1 MAWASEK
8 QNQVIVSKMSCELS
22 GHTVSLVYKNSR
34 GDFLS
39 CDQVKSFSETID
51 RVAAISPVA
60 PEINL
65 FIEKEH
71 SNASFDMGLI
81 IRVPLRLTF
90 SGPWGQVYY
99 GQFISSHSV
108 MAHEYGHAIFSKM
121 LEEQE
126 FFKEMKEESVSFS
139 QKDLELM
146 AALNS
151 GVDQKEVELIKAQR
165 EVILK
170 SRTSNKEHAR
180 IRRILGGYDELFADV
195 VAVYA
200 ADNKRTMVNALFFNE
215 ISDQAFELVMARDF
229 SGEERSFSNALL
241 SEEHAT
247 FAQTRS
253 FIGNNL
259 WPSNDDEKKKF
270 LSIVFDSILENVIER
285 IKSPTDEELSARELN
300 ENLIDSIKQRI

>member
-1 MAWASEK
+1 MVWASEK
-8 QNQVIVSKMSCELS
+8 PNQTIVSKMSCELTS
-22 GHTVSLVYKNSR
+22 NTVSLVYKNSR

-60 PEINL
+60 PAINL
-65 FIEKEH
+65 FIEREH

-285 IKSPTDEELSARELN
+285 IKSPVDEELSARELN